1 MNNKKKQPAGTGPM
15 LAVLG
20 GGLLLALCCA
30 VLPIVIA
37 GGTLGVLG
45 SALGNPW
52 LIGAGMTLMLAA
64 GIFAIRRA
72 ARRRT
77 IAKKPDCCVDPGS
90 ATTEEDPTV
99 STNTPMRRT

>member
-1 MNNKKKQPAGTGPM
+1 MNNEKKQLSGAGPM

-45 SALGNPW
+45 GVLGNPW
-52 LIGAGMTLMLAA
+52 LIGAGITLMLAT
-64 GIFAIRRA
+64 GVFAIRRA

-77 IAKKPDCCVDPGS
+77 GAGKPDCCVDPGS

-99 STNTPMRRT
+99 SANTQMRGI